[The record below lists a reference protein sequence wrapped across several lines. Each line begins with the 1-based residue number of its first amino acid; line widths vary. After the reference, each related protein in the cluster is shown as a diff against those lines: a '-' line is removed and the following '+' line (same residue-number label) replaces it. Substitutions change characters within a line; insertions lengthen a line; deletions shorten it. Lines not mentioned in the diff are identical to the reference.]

1 MEEGIASVMANL
13 VLQLGI
19 LIFAV
24 RLIGKLFKKIK
35 VPTVLGELLIGVI
48 IGPFA
53 LGGISLPGFPQGIFP
68 LNSASLAVSPE
79 LYSFSQVASIILL
92 FASGLETDLK
102 LFLKYSVAGGVIG
115 IGGVVFSFVLGDLVG
130 VLLLH
135 TNFMDVRCLFLGI
148 MSTATS
154 VGITARI
161 LSDKKKM
168 DSPEGVT
175 ILASAVF
182 DDVLGIILLAVI
194 LGVVAVL
201 NGTGASISGFEIAK
215 IAGKAFGIWLVFTA
229 LGLIFSKQIAK
240 FLKFFK
246 HSYDFS
252 ICALGLG
259 LLLAGVFEKQGLA
272 MIIGAYV
279 TGLSLSSTDIAPII
293 QERIRGLY
301 DFFVPIFFA
310 VMGMMVNVGEMLS
323 KDVLIFGAIYTVVAI
338 LAKVFGCAFPAMLM
352 GFNFKGGLRIGCGMI
367 PRGEVALII
376 AGIGLTAGILDEKL
390 FGVVILMTLVTTLVA
405 APFLN
410 FSLSLPGRG
419 TRKETTTEDG
429 ITLSWDFGSDEIAD
443 LVVDMLLKN
452 LRNEGFYVQMMNIN
466 EGISQARKGST
477 VLSIKEEE
485 NIVTIETSAEAE
497 AFVKTSMYEMILGV
511 IDLINNLKKG
521 FDGIALKKDILDSDA
536 TDADSDNQFK
546 KLIKPEVIIAN
557 SKAETKDDLLKE
569 MVLLL
574 TNTGNVRDWEMV
586 LSDVLS
592 REKIM
597 STGMEKGIA
606 IPHAKSDGVIAPCVA
621 VCVKKDGIDFG
632 SIDKEPSKI
641 FFMIVSPKKANSPHL
656 QMLASISSIVRN
668 KETLSKILEAKNSD
682 EICKILKEN

>member
-35 VPTVLGELLIGVI
+35 VPTVLGELLIGVV

-53 LGGISLPGFPQGIFP
+53 LGGIPLPGFPQGIFP

-201 NGTGASISGFEIAK
+201 NGTGASISGVEIAK

-323 KDVLIFGAIYTVVAI
+323 KEVLIFGAIYTVVAI

-574 TNTGNVRDWEMV
+574 SNTGNVRDWELV

-682 EICKILKEN
+682 EICKILKED